1 MPSDSLM
8 SWLRHHRSQGKK
20 GKKVPAIDLSRAQ
33 LFACVHHDSKS
44 GIPHLHILINRIG
57 LDGNLM
63 TNRFIGNRCTMAAH
77 TINVEEDWELPEDI
91 HKANVNEIT
100 DACCKVLS
108 EMRAYSWNDYV
119 DRIKALG
126 YDVKVQEDKDGV
138 KHGYTIMKGNSRYKS
153 SILGVGRDLMLK
165 NQRGTWLIFHK
176 ANQVTVGST
185 DTGMGMA
192 KPVSKPVVPEQSAN
206 VQGESSQSSTQS
218 SGTKETRAYVLW
230 DNNGKEQKTY
240 VSDHIYNVIKDAVEP
255 VNDSTEALENCIKT
269 AILLFASYVDGAT
282 RIAESCG
289 GGGSPGSGWGRDKNE
304 KDDDWARRC
313 AKKASWLCKPVVK
326 LKR

>member
-1 MPSDSLM
+1 MLARNLDEGLTPLAMWGAMETIHQKYEPKFRRKPVTKPTLRMEVSPSLEEAKGWTLNDWCEYAVRFLDEFKKEI
-8 SWLRHHRSQGKK
+8 QAKEGKKK
-20 GKKVPAIDLSRAQ
+20 GKSKFYLDRTQI
-33 LFACVHHDSKS
+33 FACLHFDAKS
-44 GIPHLHILINRIG
+44 GIPHLHILINRID

-77 TINVEEDWELPEDI
+77 TINVEEGWELPEDI

-100 DACCKVLS
+100 DACYKVLS

-165 NQRGTWLIFHK
+165 NLRGTWLKFHK
-176 ANQVTVGST
+176 ATQVTVGST

-192 KPVSKPVVPEQSAN
+192 KPVSKPSC
-206 VQGESSQSSTQS
+206 
-218 SGTKETRAYVLW
+218 TRA
-230 DNNGKEQKTY
+230 KRK
-240 VSDHIYNVIKDAVEP
+240 S
-255 VNDSTEALENCIKT
+255 
-269 AILLFASYVDGAT
+269 
-282 RIAESCG
+282 
-289 GGGSPGSGWGRDKNE
+289 
-304 KDDDWARRC
+304 ARRIH
-313 AKKASWLCKPVVK
+313 SGFKPVFWH
-326 LKR
+326 